1 MNFWEVIFWRRSMA
15 IFMAWIRGNTGFD
28 CVITYFRV
36 GNWCACRPDA
46 HVEFTT
52 IWQDENEQTREL

>member
-1 MNFWEVIFWRRSMA
+1 MA
-15 IFMAWIRGNTGFD
+15 IFMAWIRSNAGFD
-28 CVITYFRV
+28 RVVAYFRI
-36 GNWCACRPDA
+36 GDWRTCCPDA

>member
-1 MNFWEVIFWRRSMA
+1 MA
-15 IFMAWIRGNTGFD
+15 IFMARLRSDAGFD
-28 CVITYFRV
+28 RVVAYFRI

-52 IWQDENEQTREL
+52 IWQDENEQAREL